1 MLDKNKV
8 CLLATP
14 VRTTA
19 AVLLLISAFVPYV
32 QAEEPAAPSIVT
44 CASPPTAKGKV
55 RLRFESTPLMAV
67 AGELESQGEANFH
80 LKYAAP
86 TTECLVETFTV
97 SDATVTARYNA
108 WEKGLSTLLYRFSV
122 DRPTGKSDVLVL
134 YNGTASLLKGGYV
147 FHVSE
152 EKDGIISWYAMFGDD
167 PPYPVIKALVEQI
180 VSGTAKPLLAVG
192 WPKGAKEGE
201 LVAFDEKRLK

>member
-1 MLDKNKV
+1 M
-8 CLLATP
+8 
-14 VRTTA
+14 
-19 AVLLLISAFVPYV
+19 
-32 QAEEPAAPSIVT
+32 
-44 CASPPTAKGKV
+44 
-55 RLRFESTPLMAV
+55 
-67 AGELESQGEANFH
+67 
-80 LKYAAP
+80 
-86 TTECLVETFTV
+86 
-97 SDATVTARYNA
+97 
-108 WEKGLSTLLYRFSV
+108 

-134 YNGTASLLKGGYV
+134 YNGTASLLRGGYV

-180 VSGTAKPLLAVG
+180 VSGTAKPLLAVR